1 MSSAEAAGNPLAAGL
16 YLVATPIGNLED
28 ITLRALR
35 VLKEVDLI
43 ACEDTRQSQKLLNH
57 YGIETRTTSYHEHN
71 EADKARDL
79 VAQLERG
86 VRIALITDAGMPG
99 VSDPGYRVVS
109 LAIEQ
114 GISVIPIPGA
124 SAFVSALAAS
134 GLPTDAFQF
143 SGFLPAKQGQRRQT
157 LEDIRNSDWTQA
169 FYEAPH
175 RVVESLQDVV
185 EILGPDR
192 SVVIARELT
201 KIHEEFLR
209 GTAAEVLKTLSE
221 RGNVK
226 GEIVLLMGKAT
237 TSGSDP
243 AKVSVRERMKQLMTH
258 DKLDEKAAL
267 KRVAKEMG
275 VSKSDVYREWQ
286 RKGPRSS

>member
-1 MSSAEAAGNPLAAGL
+1 
-16 YLVATPIGNLED
+16 
-28 ITLRALR
+28 
-35 VLKEVDLI
+35 LI

-57 YGIETRTTSYHEHN
+57 YGIGTRTTSYHEHN
-71 EADKARDL
+71 EADKAHDL
-79 VAQLERG
+79 VAQLARG
-86 VRIALITDAGMPG
+86 TRIALITDAGMPG

-109 LAIEQ
+109 LAIQ
-114 GISVIPIPGA
+114 HSIPVIPIPGA

-143 SGFLPAKQGQRRQT
+143 NGFLPAKQGQRRQAF
-157 LEDIRNSDWTQA
+157 EDIRNSNWTQA

-175 RVVESLQDVV
+175 RMMDSLQDAV
-185 EILGPDR
+185 EILGAER
-192 SVVIARELT
+192 NVVIARELT

-226 GEIVLLMGKAT
+226 GEIVLLIRKAT

-267 KRVAKEMG
+267 KRVAKEIG